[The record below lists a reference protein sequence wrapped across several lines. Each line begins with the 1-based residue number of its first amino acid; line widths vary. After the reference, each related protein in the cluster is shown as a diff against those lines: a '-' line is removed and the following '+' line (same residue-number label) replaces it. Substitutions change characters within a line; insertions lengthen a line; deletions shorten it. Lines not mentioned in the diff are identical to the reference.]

1 MMENNEKLK
10 GMELLRKK
18 IDESGYK
25 LAFIAEKCGLTYQ
38 GFLPKL
44 KGERQFVANEI
55 AILTRLLNLTLE
67 EQREIFFT
75 VDVD

>member
-1 MMENNEKLK
+1 MK

-25 LAFIAEKCGLTYQ
+25 LRYIAEKCGLSYQ

-44 KGERQFVANEI
+44 KGKRQFVAAEI
-55 AILTRLLNLTLE
+55 KVLVDLLNLNDE
-67 EQREIFFT
+67 ERNMIFF
-75 VDVD
+75 